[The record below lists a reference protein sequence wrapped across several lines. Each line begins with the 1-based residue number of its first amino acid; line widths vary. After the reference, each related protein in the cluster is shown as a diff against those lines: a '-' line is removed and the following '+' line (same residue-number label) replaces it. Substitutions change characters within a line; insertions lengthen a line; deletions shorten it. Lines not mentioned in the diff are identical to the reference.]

1 MAFHVLFVPLDGYG
15 HIYSCIGIAEKIL
28 QFGHQVT
35 FAIETSWKG
44 KLQSFGFHEAVYIDY
59 SRDPN
64 QGPNDYWINSINMIE
79 STLPEDSL
87 FKAKHQNSKEFEYF
101 VFNELNFDD
110 QLTDIIETIKPD
122 VIVMDH
128 YFTIPA
134 IYKSNRKWIY
144 MTGAS
149 PLSAIHH
156 PDTPPSGSGYPVNG
170 DRNEWKIF
178 KEAVADN
185 FGKIIEKFQ
194 NRLIK
199 LGIPPLPNGQTYHPS
214 PYLNMYAYPE
224 ELDYIDIRGL
234 SKNWQRFDHFI
245 RSKDQE
251 QFQLP
256 EKFKNMQG
264 KLIYVSMGSM
274 GSSQQRLMQR
284 FVDILKQSPNRFI
297 MVLGSNYN
305 RIQLADNMW
314 GGRMLPQMDI
324 LPLVDLVITHGGNNT
339 VLESLYFGKPM
350 IISPLFYDQYDNA
363 QRISEKGYGHR
374 INVYKCEP
382 EQLLNLIETVINDT
396 NMKERCE
403 KLSEKMKSSKSTE
416 RAANAIIDIA
426 KRQF

>member
-1 MAFHVLFVPLDGYG
+1 MTFHILFVPLDAYG

-28 QFGHQVT
+28 QFGHRVT

-44 KLQSFGFHEAVYIDY
+44 KLKSFGFDEAIYIDS
-59 SRDPN
+59 SRNPN
-64 QGPNDYWINSINMIE
+64 QGPNDYWINSVNMIE
-79 STLPEDSL
+79 DTLPEDSL
-87 FKAKHQNSKEFEYF
+87 FKAKHQNAKEFEYF
-101 VFNELNFDD
+101 VFNVLNFDD
-110 QLTDIIETIKPD
+110 QLKDIIDTLKPD

-149 PLSAIHH
+149 PLSAISH

-178 KEAVADN
+178 EQAMMN
-185 FGKIIEKFQ
+185 NYGKIIEKFQ
-194 NRLIK
+194 NQLME
-199 LGIPPLPNGQTYHPS
+199 LGIPALPNGQTYHPS

-234 SKNWQRFDHFI
+234 PNNWQRFDHFI
-245 RSKDQE
+245 RSKDHENE

-256 EKFKNMQG
+256 TKLKNLPG

-274 GSSQQRLMQR
+274 GSSQQKLMQR
-284 FVDILKQSPNRFI
+284 FVDILKRSPNRFI
-297 MVLGSNYN
+297 MVLGSNHN
-305 RIQLADNMW
+305 QIQLPDNIC
-314 GGRMLPQMDI
+314 GERMLPQIDI

-350 IISPLFYDQYDNA
+350 IISPLFFDQYDNA

-382 EQLLNLIETVINDT
+382 EQLLNLIETIANDT
-396 NMKERCE
+396 NMKKRCE
-403 KLSEKMKSSKSTE
+403 QLSRKMQTSNSTE
-416 RAANAIIDIA
+416 QAAKAIIDIA
-426 KRQF
+426 KK